1 MVGSFFFLSSIGETN
16 AHTQTHTP
24 IPSFYDQMIACD
36 RYFNT
41 NRSENLPV
49 ASIMYIKSHW
59 LFYISCC
66 RNFLTDYILKPSII
80 SSIYT
85 QQCKTE
91 FHCRINDEPFIPT
104 NKLQKGTFFLL
115 RNSQVMSYITGG
127 LTDSDAFENDHAIL
141 LKTTV
146 WLCADVSALV
156 TNDID
161 QWRTQ
166 KIYKTA
172 KKIRK
177 NSESKITPLF

>member
-1 MVGSFFFLSSIGETN
+1 MVRFFFLPSIGETN
-16 AHTQTHTP
+16 AHTLIHTL

-85 QQCKTE
+85 QQCKTK

-104 NKLQKGTFFLL
+104 NKLQKGTFFLF

-127 LTDSDAFENDHAIL
+127 LTDSDAFENDQAIL

-146 WLCADVSALV
+146 WLCADVSALEA
-156 TNDID
+156 NDID
-161 QWRTQ
+161 QWRIQ
-166 KIYKTA
+166 KIYRTA
-172 KKIRK
+172 KKFRK
-177 NSESKITPLF
+177 NSEAKITPLF